1 MLKLMSNM
9 AVNFLEIER
18 PCLNIIDYESH
29 ICIEFISS
37 SCKEF
42 FLEKL

>member
-1 MLKLMSNM
+1 M
-9 AVNFLEIER
+9 AVIFLEIER

-37 SCKEF
+37 SCKELF
-42 FLEKL
+42 FREILK